1 MKIISHR
8 GKIDTYRDS
17 ENDFMALKNFLESP
31 VASLEI
37 DIQLDPMTDRIVLL
51 HDDLEDHTGLMDLEE
66 ALNIIGKDTEILL
79 DIKNPR
85 QDSEK
90 FFKILFNILEGF
102 DNVRLCSFYK
112 NYFERVQM
120 GIILDEE
127 NIDYFLETLPPHNF
141 LSIDYKLLDKIKNF
155 FGTTE
160 IYVYTLNEYIPLPP
174 DITGLITDFPEYFLV
189 KYEKI

>member
-1 MKIISHR
+1 MKVISHR

-17 ENDFMALKNFLESP
+17 ENDSRALKNFLESP
-31 VASLEI
+31 VAILEI
-37 DIQLDPMTDRIVLL
+37 DVQLDPRTDRIVLL
-51 HDDLEDHTGLMDLEE
+51 HDELDDHHTGLMDLED
-66 ALNIIGKDTEILL
+66 ALNVIGKDTEILL

-85 QDSEK
+85 QNSEK

-102 DNVRLCSFYK
+102 DNVKLCSFYK
-112 NYFERVQM
+112 NYFEKVQM

-174 DITGLITDFPEYFLV
+174 GITGIITDFPEYLLINFT
-189 KYEKI
+189 

>member
-17 ENDFMALKNFLESP
+17 ENDFRALKNFLESP

-189 KYEKI
+189 KYENI

>member
-17 ENDFMALKNFLESP
+17 ENDFRALKNFLESP